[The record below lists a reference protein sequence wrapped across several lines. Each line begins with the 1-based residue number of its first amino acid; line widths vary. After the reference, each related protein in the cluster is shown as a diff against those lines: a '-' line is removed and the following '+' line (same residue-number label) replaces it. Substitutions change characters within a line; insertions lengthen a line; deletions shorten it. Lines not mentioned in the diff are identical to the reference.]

1 MSLSK
6 EYSFND
12 IYFVEDRIN
21 KQLSYNKE
29 YVYELWNEYKLTN
42 IKNIQINEDDLINCK
57 NVNSNYTYNTNE
69 QITLFGF

>member
-69 QITLFGF
+69 QITLFSF